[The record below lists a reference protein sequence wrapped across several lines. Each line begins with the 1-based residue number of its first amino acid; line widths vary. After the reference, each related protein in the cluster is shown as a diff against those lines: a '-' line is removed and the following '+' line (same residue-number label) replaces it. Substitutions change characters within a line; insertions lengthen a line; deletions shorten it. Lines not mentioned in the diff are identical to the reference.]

1 MVMIISVF
9 FLICAVDDCIVLRI
23 LLYLLWRCLYLFK
36 YSFLFVVK
44 IFICLII
51 SSYLW
56 MWCVYLSQY
65 SFLFMVVMFVFVS
78 ELFPICGGNVCICLS
93 ILSYLW
99 WWWPVTVECAAA
111 TVASGSASLQ
121 YKFNPLTNIIYE
133 FVTTYRTQ
141 LTTNHEMQCSFE
153 LHCRTFAVT
162 TGQSSEC
169 GALSD
174 SRSAFS
180 TTFEHR
186 WFVKY
191 QNNCNRWTR
200 ASRINSAIS
209 DFAAADP
216 TWTDRT
222 KKQGGNEVTCCSSRI
237 CPQISLK
244 SLTTLT
250 PLSWRR
256 NTPKTLTV
264 GILPKLLITVYI

>member
-1 MVMIISVF
+1 
-9 FLICAVDDCIVLRI
+9 
-23 LLYLLWRCLYLFK
+23 
-36 YSFLFVVK
+36 
-44 IFICLII
+44 
-51 SSYLW
+51 
-56 MWCVYLSQY
+56 
-65 SFLFMVVMFVFVS
+65 MFVFVS
-78 ELFPICGGNVCICLS
+78 VLFLICGCDLCICLS

-111 TVASGSASLQ
+111 TVAPGSASLQ

-133 FVTTYRTQ
+133 FVTTLRIP
-141 LTTNHEMQCSFE
+141 LTTNSHEKKSSFE
-153 LHCRTFAVT
+153 LHCLTFAGT
-162 TGQSSEC
+162 TGKSSEC

-222 KKQGGNEVTCCSSRI
+222 KKQGRNEVTCCSSRI

-250 PLSWRR
+250 PLSWRW
-256 NTPKTLTV
+256 NTPKTVTV
-264 GILPKLLITVYI
+264 GNLVTELLITVYIWIYPWPPCHIQFHKVFLWSYWSIRFFESWPPSH